1 MVRKLF
7 SKTHQQFSPVH
18 QRVVHQTVKGIV
30 INLFKKV
37 FAPVLHPA
45 NTFIPKPKEYERK

>member
-1 MVRKLF
+1 MWLCGSST
-7 SKTHQQFSPVH
+7 SKYY
-18 QRVVHQTVKGIV
+18 
-30 INLFKKV
+30 LAV